1 MNIYFYSARENR
13 CKENCSYHT
22 CPERYLHALQYAP
35 PATINSLP
43 YEALLNPTVHTPL
56 RSGDLI
62 ILHIEDHYE
71 LDLLVKKRKMFEHCR
86 LIIITSKDVYENS
99 RSYHLLSPR
108 FITTSE
114 QSPADLRN
122 VVYKLI
128 ALSNSWENNSYMANV
143 SLPQTIAR

>member
-1 MNIYFYSARENR
+1 MNTYFYSARTNR
-13 CKENCSYHT
+13 CEENCSYDT

-35 PATINSLP
+35 PSAIHSLP
-43 YEALLNPTVHTPL
+43 YAALLNPNVHSPL
-56 RSGDLI
+56 RSGDLV
-62 ILHIEDHYE
+62 ILHIEDHFE
-71 LDLLVKKRKMFEHCR
+71 LELLVEKRKMFEHCR

-99 RSYHLLSPR
+99 RRYHLLSPR

-128 ALSNSWENNSYMANV
+128 DLSTSWEQNSYTANA
-143 SLPQTIAR
+143 SLPQL